1 MKSITKLFLLST
13 FSERSE
19 AIKNNVKQKENNFV
33 DEFAAAVVD
42 LNIDATQLQDQLSK
56 SMDDDDDF
64 DSDEQAK
71 KNDED
76 QSFIILADL
85 NQIRGL
91 AQKNKTSYINTT
103 TTAAP

>member
-42 LNIDATQLQDQLSK
+42 LNIDATQLQDQLV
-56 SMDDDDDF
+56 
-64 DSDEQAK
+64 
-71 KNDED
+71 
-76 QSFIILADL
+76 
-85 NQIRGL
+85 
-91 AQKNKTSYINTT
+91 
-103 TTAAP
+103 